1 MKSTKEFPFEKSRR
15 ITEKETTAARKAIE
29 KLTGT
34 KRKKRKGRP
43 AKLAKDKYVPIS
55 IRLHPKI
62 LAWAKKEAK
71 KGNGG
76 YQSII
81 NKALLKETVS

>member
-1 MKSTKEFPFEKSRR
+1 MKTTKEFPFEIARR
-15 ITEKETTAARKAIE
+15 ITEKETSVARKAIE

-43 AKLAKDKYVPIS
+43 QKLDKEKYVPIS

-62 LAWAKKEAK
+62 LNWAKKEAK
-71 KGNGG
+71 KGGVG

-81 NKALLKETVS
+81 NKALLKKIV